1 MSPFSSLAAGALGAV
16 VGGLAV
22 ALFGPQLAK
31 NGRPAAKSAL
41 KTALLTLYAAQ
52 VRGAE
57 IAEAI
62 EDLYAE
68 AKSEVAAE
76 VLEAALAAMQEKT
89 ATAPAA
95 GATAGAAATSGA
107 SASSIAKPARRR
119 AAVKRSPVVRSN
131 HG

>member
-31 NGRPAAKSAL
+31 SGRPVAKSAL

-68 AKSEVAAE
+68 AKSEVAAD
-76 VLEAALAAMQEKT
+76 VLEAALAAMQET
-89 ATAPAA
+89 ARFDLAENLAGLMSAQLVAGLIPAQV
-95 GATAGAAATSGA
+95 
-107 SASSIAKPARRR
+107 PAF
-119 AAVKRSPVVRSN
+119 
-131 HG
+131 

>member
-22 ALFGPQLAK
+22 ALLGPQLAK
-31 NGRPAAKSAL
+31 SGRPAAKSAL

-57 IAEAI
+57 IAEAV

-76 VLEAALAAMQEKT
+76 VLEAALAGMQEKT

-95 GATAGAAATSGA
+95 AAAAAAASSGA
-107 SASSIAKPARRR
+107 SASSAAKPARQR
-119 AAVKRSPVVRSN
+119 AAVKRSRVVRSK

>member
-1 MSPFSSLAAGALGAV
+1 MSPFSSLTAGALGAV

-22 ALFGPQLAK
+22 VLFGPQLAK
-31 NGRPAAKSAL
+31 SGRPAAKSAL

-76 VLEAALAAMQEKT
+76 VLEAALAAMQERA
-89 ATAPAA
+89 ATAPAD
-95 GATAGAAATSGA
+95 GATSGA
-107 SASSIAKPARRR
+107 APASAAKPARRR

>member
-16 VGGLAV
+16 VGGVAV
-22 ALFGPQLAK
+22 TLFGPQLAK

-68 AKSEVAAE
+68 AKSEVTAE
-76 VLEAALAAMQEKT
+76 ILEAALAAAQEQAAT
-89 ATAPAA
+89 ATPA
-95 GATAGAAATSGA
+95 GATAGA
-107 SASSIAKPARRR
+107 SASPAAAKPARQR
-119 AAVKRSPVVRSN
+119 AAVKRSPVVRSRLRSR

>member
-22 ALFGPQLAK
+22 TLFGPQLAK
-31 NGRPAAKSAL
+31 SGRPVAKSAL

-76 VLEAALAAMQEKT
+76 VLEAALAAVQEKT
-89 ATAPAA
+89 AAASAA
-95 GATAGAAATSGA
+95 GAASGAAAS
-107 SASSIAKPARRR
+107 SAAKPARQR
-119 AAVKRSPVVRSN
+119 AAVKRSHVLRSK

>member
-1 MSPFSSLAAGALGAV
+1 MSPFTSLAAGALGAV
-16 VGGLAV
+16 VGGVAV

-41 KTALLTLYAAQ
+41 KTALLTLYAAE

-68 AKSEVAAE
+68 AKSEVTAE
-76 VLEAALAAMQEKT
+76 MLEAALAAAQEPVAT
-89 ATAPAA
+89 ATPA
-95 GATAGAAATSGA
+95 GATAGAGA
-107 SASSIAKPARRR
+107 SPAAKPARQR
-119 AAVKRSPVVRSN
+119 AAVKRSPVVRSRHRSR

>member
-1 MSPFSSLAAGALGAV
+1 
-16 VGGLAV
+16 
-22 ALFGPQLAK
+22 
-31 NGRPAAKSAL
+31 
-41 KTALLTLYAAQ
+41 LTLYAAQ

-76 VLEAALAAMQEKT
+76 VLEAALAAVQAKT
-89 ATAPAA
+89 AATPA
-95 GATAGAAATSGA
+95 TDATSGA
-107 SASSIAKPARRR
+107 TASSAAKPARQR
-119 AAVKRSPVVRSN
+119 AAVKRSPVVRSR

>member
-22 ALFGPQLAK
+22 ALFGPQFAK
-31 NGRPAAKSAL
+31 SGRPVAKSAL

-76 VLEAALAAMQEKT
+76 VLEAALAAMQAKT
-89 ATAPAA
+89 ATAPAT
-95 GATAGAAATSGA
+95 GATAGV
-107 SASSIAKPARRR
+107 ASSAAKPARQR
-119 AAVKRSPVVRSN
+119 AAVKRSPVVRSR

>member
-16 VGGLAV
+16 VGGVAV

-68 AKSEVAAE
+68 AKSEVTADI
-76 VLEAALAAMQEKT
+76 LEAALAAAQAQAAT
-89 ATAPAA
+89 ATPTS
-95 GATAGAAATSGA
+95 ATAGA
-107 SASSIAKPARRR
+107 SASPAAAKPARQR
-119 AAVKRSPVVRSN
+119 AAVKRSPVVRSRLRSR

>member
-1 MSPFSSLAAGALGAV
+1 MSPFTSLAAGALGAV
-16 VGGLAV
+16 VGGVAV

-31 NGRPAAKSAL
+31 NGRPAAKAAL

-68 AKSEVAAE
+68 AKSEVTADI
-76 VLEAALAAMQEKT
+76 LEAALAAAQEPVAT
-89 ATAPAA
+89 ATPA
-95 GATAGAAATSGA
+95 GATTGA
-107 SASSIAKPARRR
+107 SASPAAKPARQR
-119 AAVKRSPVVRSN
+119 AAVKRSPVVRPRLRSR

>member
-22 ALFGPQLAK
+22 TLFGPQLAK
-31 NGRPAAKSAL
+31 SGRPVAKSAL

-76 VLEAALAAMQEKT
+76 VLEAALAAVQEKA

-95 GATAGAAATSGA
+95 GATSGATSGA
-107 SASSIAKPARRR
+107 TASSAAKPARRR
-119 AAVKRSPVVRSN
+119 AAVKRSPVLRSN

>member
-1 MSPFSSLAAGALGAV
+1 
-16 VGGLAV
+16 
-22 ALFGPQLAK
+22 
-31 NGRPAAKSAL
+31 
-41 KTALLTLYAAQ
+41 LTLYAAQ

-76 VLEAALAAMQEKT
+76 ILEAALAAVQEKT

-95 GATAGAAATSGA
+95 GATSAAT
-107 SASSIAKPARRR
+107 ASSAAKPARQR
-119 AAVKRSPVVRSN
+119 AAVKRSPAVRSN

>member
-31 NGRPAAKSAL
+31 SGRPVAKSAL

-68 AKSEVAAE
+68 AKSEVAAD

-95 GATAGAAATSGA
+95 GAAPGAT
-107 SASSIAKPARRR
+107 ASSAAKPARRR
-119 AAVKRSPVVRSN
+119 AAVKRSLVVRSR

>member
-31 NGRPAAKSAL
+31 SGRPVAKSAL

-68 AKSEVAAE
+68 AKSEVAAD

-95 GATAGAAATSGA
+95 GATAS
-107 SASSIAKPARRR
+107 SAAKPARRR
-119 AAVKRSPVVRSN
+119 AAVKRSPVVRS
-131 HG
+131 

>member
-16 VGGLAV
+16 VGGVAV

-31 NGRPAAKSAL
+31 GGRPAAKSAL

-68 AKSEVAAE
+68 AKSEVTAE
-76 VLEAALAAMQEKT
+76 ILEAALAAAQEQAAT
-89 ATAPAA
+89 ATPA
-95 GATAGAAATSGA
+95 GATAGA
-107 SASSIAKPARRR
+107 SASPAAAKPARQR
-119 AAVKRSPVVRSN
+119 AAVKRSPVVRSRLSSR

>member
-1 MSPFSSLAAGALGAV
+1 MSPFTSLAAGALGAV
-16 VGGLAV
+16 VGGVAV

-31 NGRPAAKSAL
+31 NGRPAAKAAL

-68 AKSEVAAE
+68 AKSEVTAE
-76 VLEAALAAMQEKT
+76 ILEAALAAAQEQAAT
-89 ATAPAA
+89 ATPA
-95 GATAGAAATSGA
+95 GATAGA
-107 SASSIAKPARRR
+107 SASPAAAKPARQR
-119 AAVKRSPVVRSN
+119 AAVKRSPVVRSRLRSR

>member
-31 NGRPAAKSAL
+31 SGRPVAKSAL

-68 AKSEVAAE
+68 AKSEVAAD

-95 GATAGAAATSGA
+95 GAAPGAT
-107 SASSIAKPARRR
+107 ASSAAKPARRR
-119 AAVKRSPVVRSN
+119 AAVKRSPVVRSR

>member
-1 MSPFSSLAAGALGAV
+1 MSPFTSLAAGALGAV
-16 VGGLAV
+16 VGGVAV

-31 NGRPAAKSAL
+31 NGRPAAKAAL

-57 IAEAI
+57 IAEVI

-68 AKSEVAAE
+68 AKSEVTADI
-76 VLEAALAAMQEKT
+76 LEAALAAAQEPVAT
-89 ATAPAA
+89 ATPA
-95 GATAGAAATSGA
+95 GATTGA
-107 SASSIAKPARRR
+107 SASPAAKPARQR
-119 AAVKRSPVVRSN
+119 AAVKRSPVVRPRLRSR

>member
-1 MSPFSSLAAGALGAV
+1 MGHVAVFELGRRLV

-31 NGRPAAKSAL
+31 SGRPVAKSAL

-68 AKSEVAAE
+68 AKSEVAAD

-95 GATAGAAATSGA
+95 GAAPGAT
-107 SASSIAKPARRR
+107 ASSAAKPARRR
-119 AAVKRSPVVRSN
+119 AAVKRSPVVRSR

>member
-16 VGGLAV
+16 MGGLAV

-31 NGRPAAKSAL
+31 SGRPVAKSAL

-68 AKSEVAAE
+68 AKSEVAAD

-95 GATAGAAATSGA
+95 GAAPGAT
-107 SASSIAKPARRR
+107 ASSAAKPARRR
-119 AAVKRSPVVRSN
+119 AAVKRSPVVRSR

>member
-1 MSPFSSLAAGALGAV
+1 MSPFSGLAAGALGAV
-16 VGGLAV
+16 VGGVAV
-22 ALFGPQLAK
+22 ALFGPQLVK
-31 NGRPAAKSAL
+31 GGRPAAKAAL

-68 AKSEVAAE
+68 AKSEVTADI
-76 VLEAALAAMQEKT
+76 LEAALAAAQAQAAT
-89 ATAPAA
+89 ATPTS
-95 GATAGAAATSGA
+95 ATTGA
-107 SASSIAKPARRR
+107 SASLAAKPARQR
-119 AAVKRSPVVRSN
+119 AAVKRSPVVRSRLRSR